1 MNSTKINNLNRKILA
16 LEYYFIFQNNGV
28 KSVAMDLG
36 VSYNTLLRIISDY
49 KKNDGFI
56 VKSKL

>member
-1 MNSTKINNLNRKILA
+1 MLA
-16 LEYYFIFQNNGV
+16 LEYYFIFQNNGI

-36 VSYNTLLRIISDY
+36 ICYNTMLKMVNDY

-56 VKSKL
+56 IKSKL

>member
-16 LEYYFIFQNNGV
+16 LEYYFIFQNNGI

-36 VSYNTLLRIISDY
+36 IAYGTLLRIINDY

-56 VKSKL
+56 IKSKL

>member
-1 MNSTKINNLNRKILA
+1 MNSTKIVNLKRKIMA

>member
-1 MNSTKINNLNRKILA
+1 MNSTKIVNLNRKMLA
-16 LEYYFIFQNNGV
+16 LEYYFIFENNGI

-36 VSYNTLLRIISDY
+36 ISYNTMLKMVNDY

-56 VKSKL
+56 IKSKL

>member
-1 MNSTKINNLNRKILA
+1 MNSTKIVNLKRKMMA

>member
-1 MNSTKINNLNRKILA
+1 MNYSKRDNLKRKMLA
-16 LEYYFIFQNNGV
+16 IEYYFIFKDNGI

-36 VSYNTLLRIISDY
+36 ISYNTLLRIISDY

>member
-1 MNSTKINNLNRKILA
+1 MA